1 MFHGRKQVNFIA
13 LLIRAKWIIVMS
25 PLFFIG
31 NTFFG
36 NALLAQAVNTFY
48 APDSSL
54 KVIFNFRDTLS
65 WQLQFQ
71 NEVLV
76 ERGVIHLRLQNG
88 SDPGIKP
95 FVQKIQTSVIDEQIS
110 VPVAYR
116 QPLLRNHFRQIII
129 ELKADYLLECRLY
142 NDGFAYRFRLSRADS
157 ITVVSETARWQFPE
171 VPQLWYAH
179 YDPRLDADAFH
190 TSFEGQ
196 YRLAKLDTFSPA
208 RITYAPAL
216 MRFASGLSL
225 LISDANL
232 VNYPGMHLQAA
243 GVRGMQGIFAAYPE
257 KERMTEGEFP
267 AWVAD
272 KRAPYLARIAG
283 KSVLPFRAFLVG
295 SAPIDIT
302 RNNMLYLLGDAS
314 KITDPSWIKAGKGT
328 DEWICGINLFDVPF
342 KAGLN
347 TETYKY
353 YIDFAARFGF
363 DQIMLDAGWSDYK
376 DLFRINP
383 AINMDTLLAYG
394 REKNVRLMLWTL
406 SSTLDRQLDSALQ
419 QFEKWGV
426 QHIMTD
432 FMDRD
437 DQPMVQFY
445 HRIAEA
451 CAKHKIAVMFHGAF
465 PPKGFN
471 RTWPNAITQEGVLG
485 AEWNIWSELA
495 TPAHNVALAF
505 TRMVAGP
512 LDYEPGLLLNAQP
525 DQFRPIGK
533 NPMSIGTRCHQ
544 LAMFVVYDSPLQIF
558 SGNPS
563 QAWREPA
570 FMEILGA
577 LPTTWDETR
586 YLDGAPGEY
595 ILVARRRGADWYIAG
610 MNGPTERTLTLDV
623 GLMGI
628 KNYTFREVRD
638 GVNAGTYGSD
648 YSVSQGSANSET
660 PYTVTMKQ
668 GGGFLL
674 HISSNK
680 PE

>member
-1 MFHGRKQVNFIA
+1 MFKREKNGYLLIHFRKVNWKFA
-13 LLIRAKWIIVMS
+13 LLPILFMTIFHAKK
-25 PLFFIG
+25 LIG
-31 NTFFG
+31 QSSTTCFS
-36 NALLAQAVNTFY
+36 
-48 APDSSL
+48 PDSSL
-54 KVIFNFRDTLS
+54 KVIFNFKDTLS

-76 ERGVIHLRLQNG
+76 EKGIIHLRLKDG
-88 SDPGIKP
+88 SEPGINP
-95 FVQKIQTSVIDEQIS
+95 FVKKTRTVDIDEH
-110 VPVAYR
+110 VPMPLAYR
-116 QPLLRNHFRQIII
+116 QPIIHNHFRQVIF
-129 ELKADYLLECRLY
+129 ELKNDWLLECRLY
-142 NDGFAYRFRLSRADS
+142 NDGFAYRIHFSKPDS
-157 ITVVSETARWQFPE
+157 ITVVSEKARWKFPE
-171 VPQLWYAH
+171 IPNIWYAH

-196 YRLAKLDTFSPA
+196 YRLARLDTFPPA
-208 RITYAPAL
+208 RITYTPAL
-216 MRFASGLSL
+216 MHFAKGTSL

-232 VNYPGMHLQAA
+232 LNYPGMHLQASGA
-243 GVRGMQGIFAAYPE
+243 QALQGIFAGYPE

-267 AWVAD
+267 AWVVE
-272 KRAPYLARIAG
+272 KRTPYIARIPG

-295 SAPIDIT
+295 KTPIDIT

-314 KITDPSWIKAGKGT
+314 KIADPSWIKSGKGT

-342 KAGLN
+342 KAGIN

-363 DQIMLDAGWSDYK
+363 DQVMLDAGWSDYK
-376 DLFRINP
+376 DLFKVNP

-394 REKNVRLMLWTL
+394 REKKVRLMLWTL
-406 SSTLDRQLDSALQ
+406 SSTLDRQLDSALH
-419 QFEKWGV
+419 QFQKWGV

-471 RTWPNAITQEGVLG
+471 RTWPNAVTQEGALG

-495 TPAHNVALAF
+495 TPAHNVTLAF

-512 LDYEPGLLLNAQP
+512 LDYEPGLLLNAQT
-525 DQFRPIGK
+525 DQFKPIGK
-533 NPMSIGTRCHQ
+533 NPMSLGTRCHQ
-544 LAMFVVYDSPLQIF
+544 LAMFIVFDSPLQIF

-570 FMEILGA
+570 FMEILGS

-586 YLDGAPGEY
+586 YMEGAPGEY
-595 ILVARRRGADWYIAG
+595 ILVARRKGAEWYIAG
-610 MNGPTERTLTLDV
+610 LNGPIERELKLDLEFAGKGFNTFTEVKD
-623 GLMGI
+623 GI
-628 KNYTFREVRD
+628 
-638 GVNAGTYGSD
+638 NAGSYGSD
-648 YSVSQGSANSET
+648 YKISTGSFNSDK

-674 HISSNK
+674 KTK
-680 PE
+680 PLK

>member
-1 MFHGRKQVNFIA
+1 MFKRGKSDNFMI
-13 LLIRAKWIIVMS
+13 LCKKVKWMFIIL
-25 PLFFIG
+25 PLFF
-31 NTFFG
+31 
-36 NALLAQAVNTFY
+36 ALILFPGIKLFAQSATTFY

-54 KVIFNFRDTLS
+54 KVIFNFKDTLS
-65 WQLQFQ
+65 WQLQLQ
-71 NEVLV
+71 NEVIV
-76 ERGVIHLRLQNG
+76 EKGVIHSRLLDG
-88 SDPGIKP
+88 SEPGIKP
-95 FVQKIQTSVIDEQIS
+95 YIKKIQTAITDEQ
-110 VPVAYR
+110 VAMPLAYR
-116 QPLLRNHFRQIII
+116 HPLIHNHFRQIII
-129 ELKADYLLECRLY
+129 ELKDDWLLECRLY
-142 NDGFAYRFRLSRADS
+142 NNGFAYRMGFSKRDS
-157 ITVVSETARWQFPE
+157 ITVISETARWQFTE
-171 VPQLWYAH
+171 VPNLWYAH

-216 MRFASGLSL
+216 MHFANGTSL

-232 VNYPGMHLQAA
+232 VNYPGMHLQTA
-243 GVRGMQGIFAAYPE
+243 GARGMQGVFAGYPQ
-257 KERMTEGEFP
+257 KERMTNGEFP
-267 AWVAD
+267 AWVVE
-272 KRAPYLARIAG
+272 KREPFIARIAG
-283 KSVLPFRAFLVG
+283 KSFLPFRAFLVG
-295 SAPIDIT
+295 KTPIEIT

-314 KITDPSWIKAGKGT
+314 KIDDPSWIKAAKGT

-342 KAGLN
+342 IAGVN

-363 DQIMLDAGWSDYK
+363 DQVMLDAGWSDYK
-376 DLFRINP
+376 DLLKINP

-419 QFEKWGV
+419 QFQKWGV

-451 CAKHKIAVMFHGAF
+451 CADHKIAVMFHGAF

-471 RTWPNAITQEGVLG
+471 RTWPNAITQEGAMG

-495 TPAHNVALAF
+495 TPSHNVTLAF

-512 LDYEPGLLLNAQP
+512 LDYEPGLMLNAQP
-525 DQFRPIGK
+525 DQFRPVGK

-544 LAMFVVYDSPLQIF
+544 LAMFIVFDSPLQIF

-586 YLDGAPGEY
+586 YLQGAPGEY
-595 ILVARRRGADWYIAG
+595 LLVARRKGAEWYIAG
-610 MNGPTERTLTLDV
+610 LNGPMERELVLDLGFAGKGPHTFTEV
-623 GLMGI
+623 
-628 KNYTFREVRD
+628 KD
-638 GVNAGTYGSD
+638 GVNAGSYGAD
-648 YSVSQGSANSET
+648 YAISKGSFDNDK
-660 PYTVTMKQ
+660 PYMVTMKS

-674 HISSNK
+674 KISL
-680 PE
+680 P

>member
-1 MFHGRKQVNFIA
+1 M
-13 LLIRAKWIIVMS
+13 IRAEKNDIFLLPFRKVKGKVIILLLFYTLNIFS
-25 PLFFIG
+25 PNNLIG
-31 NTFFG
+31 QSSTTCFS
-36 NALLAQAVNTFY
+36 
-48 APDSSL
+48 PDSSL
-54 KVIFNFRDTLS
+54 KIIFHFKDTLS

-71 NEVLV
+71 NEILV
-76 ERGVIHLRLQNG
+76 EKGIIHVRLKDG
-88 SDPGIKP
+88 SDPGINP
-95 FVQKIQTSVIDEQIS
+95 FVKKSRTADIDEH
-110 VPVAYR
+110 VPMPLSYR
-116 QPLLRNHFRQIII
+116 QPIIRNHFRQVIF
-129 ELKADYLLECRLY
+129 ELKNEWWLECRLY
-142 NDGFAYRFRLSRADS
+142 NEGFAYRIHFSKPDS
-157 ITVVSETARWQFPE
+157 ITVVSETAHWQFQE
-171 VPQLWYAH
+171 VPNIWYAH
-179 YDPRLDADAFH
+179 YDPRFDADAFH

-196 YRLAKLDTFSPA
+196 YRLAKLDTFPHE
-208 RITYAPAL
+208 RITYTPAL
-216 MRFASGLSL
+216 LGFASGSSL

-232 VNYPGMHLQAA
+232 FNYPGMHLQAA
-243 GVRGMQGIFAAYPE
+243 GVRAIKGVFAGYPE

-267 AWVAD
+267 AWVVEE
-272 KRAPYLARIAG
+272 RASFIAHIPG

-295 SAPIDIT
+295 KTSIDIT
-302 RNNMLYLLGDAS
+302 RNNMLYLLGAAS
-314 KITDPSWIKAGKGT
+314 KIADPSWIKAGKGT

-353 YIDFAARFGF
+353 YIDFAARFGL
-363 DQIMLDAGWSDYK
+363 DQVMLDAGWSDYK
-376 DLFRINP
+376 DLFKINP

-406 SSTLDRQLDSALQ
+406 SSTLDRQLDSALK
-419 QFEKWGV
+419 QFQKWGV
-426 QHIMTD
+426 THIMTD

-437 DQPMVQFY
+437 DQLMVQFY

-471 RTWPNAITQEGVLG
+471 RTWPNAITQEGALG

-495 TPAHNVALAF
+495 TPAHNVTLAF

-544 LAMFVVYDSPLQIF
+544 LAMFIVFDSPLQIF

-570 FMEILGA
+570 FMEILGS

-586 YLDGAPGEY
+586 YLQGAPGEF
-595 ILVARRRGADWYIAG
+595 ILVARRKGSEWYIAG
-610 MNGPTERTLTLDV
+610 LNGPIERELKLDLGFAGKGFITFTEVKD
-623 GLMGI
+623 GI
-628 KNYTFREVRD
+628 
-638 GVNAGTYGSD
+638 NAASYGSD
-648 YSVSQGSANSET
+648 YKISTGSLDNDN
-660 PYTVTMKQ
+660 PYIITMKP

-674 HISSNK
+674 KIK
-680 PE
+680 PLK

>member
-1 MFHGRKQVNFIA
+1 MFQRGKNENVNVLFYKVKMSFV
-13 LLIRAKWIIVMS
+13 LL
-25 PLFFIG
+25 PLFFTGIIFPG
-31 NTFFG
+31 NKLF
-36 NALLAQAVNTFY
+36 AQTATTFY

-54 KVIFNFRDTLS
+54 KIIFNFKDTLS
-65 WQLQFQ
+65 WQLLLH
-71 NEVLV
+71 NEVMV
-76 ERGVIHLRLQNG
+76 EKGLIHARLLDG
-88 SDPGIKP
+88 SKPGIKP
-95 FVQKIQTSVIDEQIS
+95 SVKKIQSVITDEQ
-110 VPVAYR
+110 VAMPLPYR
-116 QPLLRNHFRQIII
+116 QPFIRNHFRQIII
-129 ELKADYLLECRLY
+129 ELNEDCLLECRLY
-142 NDGFAYRFRLSRADS
+142 NNGFAYRMGFTKHDS
-157 ITVVSETARWQFPE
+157 ITVVAETARWQFPE
-171 VPQLWYAH
+171 VPSLWYAH
-179 YDPRLDADAFH
+179 YDPRPDADAFH

-216 MRFASGLSL
+216 MRFASGSSL

-243 GVRGMQGIFAAYPE
+243 GVRGMQGVFAGYPE
-257 KERMTEGEFP
+257 KERMTEAEFP
-267 AWVAD
+267 AWVVE
-272 KRAPYLARIAG
+272 KRTPYIARIAK
-283 KSVLPFRAFLVG
+283 KSFLPYRAFLVG
-295 SAPIDIT
+295 KTPIDIT
-302 RNNMLYLLGDAS
+302 RNDMLYLLGDAS
-314 KITDPSWIKAGKGT
+314 KIADPSWIKAAKGT

-342 KAGLN
+342 KAGVN

-376 DLFRINP
+376 DLFKINP
-383 AINMDTLLAYG
+383 AINMDTLFAYG

-406 SSTLDRQLDSALQ
+406 SSTLDKQLDSVLM
-419 QFEKWGV
+419 QFQKWGV
-426 QHIMTD
+426 QYIMTD

-451 CAKHKIAVMFHGAF
+451 CAKHKISVMFHGAF

-471 RTWPNAITQEGVLG
+471 RTWPNAITQEGAMG
-485 AEWNIWSELA
+485 AEWNIWSDFA

-544 LAMFVVYDSPLQIF
+544 LAMFIVFDSPLQIF

-563 QAWREPA
+563 QAWREPT

-586 YLDGAPGEY
+586 YLQGAPGEY
-595 ILVARRRGADWYIAG
+595 VLVARRKGADWYIAG
-610 MNGPTERTLTLDV
+610 LNGPIERELVLDLGFAGKGPHTFTEIKD
-623 GLMGI
+623 GI
-628 KNYTFREVRD
+628 
-638 GVNAGTYGSD
+638 NAASYGADYAISKGSFDSD
-648 YSVSQGSANSET
+648 KSYI
-660 PYTVTMKQ
+660 VTMKS

-674 HISSNK
+674 KISV
-680 PE
+680 P

>member
-1 MFHGRKQVNFIA
+1 MLLSERHDNFIKYHS
-13 LLIRAKWIIVMS
+13 RVKWIFVM
-25 PLFFIG
+25 LHFFFIG
-31 NTFFG
+31 MNFSGNT
-36 NALLAQAVNTFY
+36 LLAQSSSTFY

-54 KVIFNFRDTLS
+54 KIIFNFKDTLS

-76 ERGVIHLRLQNG
+76 EKGVIHVQLQNG
-88 SDPGIKP
+88 DDPGIKP
-95 FVQKIQTSVIDEQIS
+95 SVKNVQTAITDEQ
-110 VPVAYR
+110 VAMPLPYR
-116 QPLLRNHFRQIII
+116 QPFIRNHFRQIIV
-129 ELKADYLLECRLY
+129 EFNDDWLLECRLY
-142 NDGFAYRFRLSRADS
+142 NNGFAYRMGFAQRDS
-157 ITVVSETARWQFPE
+157 ITVVAETARWQFPE
-171 VPQLWYAH
+171 VPDLWYAH
-179 YDPRLDADAFH
+179 YDPRLDVDAFH

-216 MRFASGLSL
+216 MRFASGSSL

-243 GVRGMQGIFAAYPE
+243 GVRGMRGVFAGYPE

-267 AWVAD
+267 AWVVE
-272 KRAPYLARIAG
+272 KRTPYIARIAG
-283 KSVLPFRAFLVG
+283 KSFLPFRAFLVG
-295 SAPIDIT
+295 KTPIDIT
-302 RNNMLYLLGDAS
+302 RNDMLYLLGDAS
-314 KITDPSWIKAGKGT
+314 KIADPSWIKAAKGT

-342 KAGLN
+342 KAGVN

-353 YIDFAARFGF
+353 YIDFATRFGF

-376 DLFRINP
+376 DLFKINP
-383 AINMDTLLAYG
+383 DINMDTLLAYG

-406 SSTLDRQLDSALQ
+406 SSTLDKQLDSVLQ
-419 QFEKWGV
+419 KFQKWGV
-426 QHIMTD
+426 QYIMTD

-570 FMEILGA
+570 FMDILGA

-595 ILVARRRGADWYIAG
+595 ILVARRRGTDWYIAG
-610 MNGPTERTLTLDV
+610 MNGPTERILTLDL
-623 GLMGI
+623 GLAG
-628 KNYTFREVRD
+628 KGLHSFTEVKD
-638 GVNAGTYGSD
+638 GMNAGSYGAD
-648 YSVSQGSANSET
+648 YAISNGSLDNNK
-660 PYTVTMKQ
+660 PYTVTMKS

-674 HISSNK
+674 KISI
-680 PE
+680 P